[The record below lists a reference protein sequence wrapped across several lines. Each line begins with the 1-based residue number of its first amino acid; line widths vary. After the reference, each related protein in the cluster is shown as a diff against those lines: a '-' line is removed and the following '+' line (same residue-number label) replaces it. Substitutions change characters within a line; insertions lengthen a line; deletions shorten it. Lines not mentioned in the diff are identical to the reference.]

1 MAARRVL
8 VAGATSAIAQETC
21 KLLAQR
27 GDRLFLVARDGSRLA
42 IVAQDLEVRGAQR
55 VATLVADLDDVARHA
70 EIVAAAESAL
80 EGFDTV
86 LVAHGVLGDQA
97 ACQRDYRA
105 AEAVLRTNFLGVVSL
120 LTPIA
125 EAFERRRH
133 GTIVA
138 IASVAG
144 DRGRRSNYVYGASK
158 GALAL
163 FLQGLRSRLQPS
175 GVRVITV
182 KPGFVDTPMTAHLP
196 KGLLFASP
204 ASVARGILR
213 AIERGRDVVYLPWFW
228 RPIMTVIRLVPERL
242 FKRLEI

>member
-1 MAARRVL
+1 MARRVL
-8 VAGATSAIAQETC
+8 VAGATSAIAQETA
-21 KLLAQR
+21 KLLAADR
-27 GDRLFLVARDGSRLA
+27 DRLFLVARDPARLA
-42 IVAQDLEVRGAQR
+42 IVAQDLLVRGAER
-55 VATLVADLDDVARHA
+55 VETLVADLDDLARHG
-70 EIVAAAESAL
+70 EIVDAAEAAL
-80 EGFDTV
+80 DGLDTV

-97 ACQRDYRA
+97 ACQRDYRRT
-105 AEAVLRTNFLGVVSL
+105 EAVLRTNFLSAVSL

-125 EAFERRRH
+125 ERFESRKA

-138 IASVAG
+138 IGSVAG
-144 DRGRRSNYVYGASK
+144 DRGRRSNYVYGAAK

-196 KGLLFASP
+196 KGFLFARP
-204 ASVARGILR
+204 EVVARGIHR
-213 AIERGRDVVYLPWFW
+213 AIVRGRDVVYLPGFW
-228 RPIMTVIRLVPERL
+228 RLIMTAIRLVPERW